1 MEFLLDEGT
10 SDVFG
15 ARELNRVIDRYVGF
29 PIASLIAS
37 EQLVHGD
44 TVKVD
49 KIAGDEDFRFLKQE
63 KV

>member
-1 MEFLLDEGT
+1 M
-10 SDVFG
+10 FG